1 MNLYINCV
9 SLQINVIIINMK
21 KNDKN
26 NISSEVNKTD
36 NLLSAKELHEKML
49 GFSINYFMIDLK
61 NDRKSFYAVKSEEMQ
76 EYWLCRSGKALNYII
91 DGELDKA
98 WELIKEIPD
107 NSPMYIL
114 KLGLTFVHPEV
125 TWKEFIEILKF
136 LKDKGLSLK
145 SVALTA
151 GRPYLLNGFN
161 DFSRIGPILPKIKN
175 QFIDF
180 MKTVYEPQLCPYI
193 YNLCLAEYYYQINNL
208 IDAEMLVSST
218 IKKFDIDG
226 ERRIIFSSLYL
237 QSKILLAN
245 GKTVNTEGF
254 IKNMR
259 KLAGEA
265 GNAEF
270 SYNIDAAE
278 ILFALYDGK
287 LSFVYDWLETNAPD
301 EFSDFNMLDLYRYFI
316 KMKCYI
322 AIKQYASVIA
332 LTEKLR
338 PLLERGRR
346 HIDLCHLDLMLALCL
361 FASKKKELACE
372 ALSRAL
378 KIARKYQYL
387 RLIAD
392 EGEPMLHLLV
402 YYIKNKGENPFLMK
416 IVEMTRNMAIRHPLY
431 MKSVTEGGETF
442 TPMEVDILLLLEQGK
457 SKDEI
462 SEYFFITINTVKYH
476 LKNIYSKLGAN
487 SPHLAVWNAKLRG
500 II

>member
-1 MNLYINCV
+1 M
-9 SLQINVIIINMK
+9 
-21 KNDKN
+21 D
-26 NISSEVNKTD
+26 NKD
-36 NLLSAKELHEKML
+36 FLSAKELHERMM
-49 GFSINYFMIDLK
+49 GFSKNYFLIDLRR
-61 NDRKSFYAVKSEEMQ
+61 DRKSFYAVKAEEMK
-76 EYWLCRSGKALNYII
+76 ENWLCRSGKILNYIM

-98 WELIKEIPD
+98 WELVDEIPD
-107 NSPMYIL
+107 GSPLYVF

-125 TWKEFIEILKF
+125 TWKDFIGILKY
-136 LKDKGLSLK
+136 LRKNNLAIN
-145 SVALTA
+145 SVILTA

-161 DFSRIGPILPKIKN
+161 DFSRIGPVLPKIKN

-180 MKTVYEPQLCPYI
+180 MQTVYEPQLCPYI

-208 IDAEMLVSST
+208 IDAEMLVSTT
-218 IKKFDIDG
+218 IKKFDMEG

-245 GKTVNTEGF
+245 GKTVNTESF

-278 ILFALYDGK
+278 VLFALYDGN
-287 LSFVYDWLETNAPD
+287 LSFVDNWLETNAPD

-322 AIKQYASVIA
+322 AKKMYASVIA

-338 PLLERGRR
+338 PLLEKGRR

-361 FASKKKELACE
+361 FASKKQELACE

-392 EGEPMLHLLV
+392 EGDPMLHLLI
-402 YYIKNKGENPFLMK
+402 YYIKKKGGNPFLMK
-416 IVEMTRNMAIRHPLY
+416 IAEMTRNMAIRHPLY
-431 MKSVTEGGETF
+431 MKTVNEGGETF

-457 SKDEI
+457 SKEEI
-462 SEYFFITINTVKYH
+462 GEYFFITINTVKYH
-476 LKNIYSKLGAN
+476 IKNIYSKLGAN
-487 SPHLAVWNAKLRG
+487 SANLAVWNAKMRG